1 MQRIEERSEVGA
13 RMPGRHDRPTFTP
26 ADLLLIDGLDRVTAE
41 RMVALGLTGFAEM
54 SAWTAADVAQW
65 RDRLGLDKRITSGCW
80 IEQAALL
87 ASGHETAYARRVR
100 LGETAALV
108 RSPPASKPRPVPA
121 VSQPDAAPSESPE
134 NTSGPAPSEQGS
146 LMLRLTRLVPP
157 RSPRPR
163 VRRAAYLFPVEE
175 AEVEI
180 VIRTPASSSSHRA

>member
-13 RMPGRHDRPTFTP
+13 RLPGGQASPAFAP

-41 RMVALGLTGFAEM
+41 RMVALGLSGFAEM

-65 RDRLGLDKRITSGCW
+65 RDRLGLDKRITAGCW

-87 ASGHETAYARRVR
+87 ARGLETTYARRVR

-108 RSPPASKPRPVPA
+108 RSPPARKSRPARAGSPPA
-121 VSQPDAAPSESPE
+121 AVLAESPE
-134 NTSGPAPSEQGS
+134 IASGPSASVQGS
-146 LMLRLTRLVPP
+146 LMLRLTRLAPP

-180 VIRTPASSSSHRA
+180 VIRTPASPSSPRA